1 MLKVVKVN
9 AYYEKFRAL
18 KDASLEV
25 SEGEIVAVIGANGAG
40 KSTLLRTV
48 CGLLRPK
55 SGAVYLREKEISG
68 YPPEKVVSLGVCMVP
83 EGRAIFTDL
92 TVLEN
97 LELGAYSRYRK
108 GERAGIASDMEAG
121 LTLFPGLRGR
131 LGQKGGTLSGGEQQM
146 LAIARGLM
154 SRPRLLLLDEP
165 SLGLAPLLVE
175 TIFQVI
181 ADLPRQRITIL
192 LVEQNSQMSLRLAH
206 RGYVL
211 QTGTIIVEGEAK
223 KLLANDQIRNLYL
236 GRKGAYVDPTRG

>member
-1 MLKVVKVN
+1 MLSVTRVN
-9 AYYEKFRAL
+9 AFYEKFHAL
-18 KDASLEV
+18 KDVSLEV
-25 SEGEIVAVIGANGAG
+25 SEGEIVAVIGSNGAG

-48 CGLLRPK
+48 CGLLRPR
-55 SGAVYLREKEISG
+55 SGAVYLRGKDISG
-68 YPPEKVVSLGVCMVP
+68 YPAEKIVSMGVSMVP

-92 TVLEN
+92 SVLEN
-97 LELGAYSRYRK
+97 LELGAYSRYRQ
-108 GERAGIASDMEAG
+108 GDRAHIASDMEAA

-175 TIFQVI
+175 TIFDVI
-181 ADLPRQRITIL
+181 ADLHRRRITIL

-211 QTGTIIVEGEAK
+211 QTGAVIVTGEART
-223 KLLANDQIRNLYL
+223 LLEDAQIRNLYL
-236 GRKGAYVDPTRG
+236 GRKAPR

>member
-1 MLKVVKVN
+1 VLKVVKVN
-9 AYYEKFRAL
+9 AFYEKFRAL
-18 KDASLEV
+18 KDVSLEV
-25 SEGEIVAVIGANGAG
+25 SEGEIVAVIGSNGAG

-55 SGAVYLREKEISG
+55 SGTVYLRGKEISG
-68 YPPEKVVSLGVCMVP
+68 YRVEKIVSLGVCMVP

-97 LELGAYSRYRK
+97 LELGAYCRYRREDK
-108 GERAGIASDMEAG
+108 VNIASDMEAA
-121 LTLFPGLRGR
+121 LTLFPGLRTR

-154 SRPRLLLLDEP
+154 SKPRLLLLDEP
-165 SLGLAPLLVE
+165 SLGLAPMLVE

-181 ADLPRQRITIL
+181 ADLHRRCITIL
-192 LVEQNSQMSLRLAH
+192 LVEQNSQMSLRLAG

-211 QTGTIIVEGEAK
+211 QTGTIIVEGEARS
-223 KLLANDQIRNLYL
+223 LLEDDQIRNLYL
-236 GRKGAYVDPTRG
+236 GRKASTAPSSRG